1 VTGPAMPKNLAV
13 AYLLCVFVGVLGLHY
28 FYLGVTR
35 RATLYL
41 LTFGCL
47 TIGVWIDLFTLPG
60 EVRRV
65 NRLIL
70 SGG

>member
-1 VTGPAMPKNLAV
+1 MPKNLAV